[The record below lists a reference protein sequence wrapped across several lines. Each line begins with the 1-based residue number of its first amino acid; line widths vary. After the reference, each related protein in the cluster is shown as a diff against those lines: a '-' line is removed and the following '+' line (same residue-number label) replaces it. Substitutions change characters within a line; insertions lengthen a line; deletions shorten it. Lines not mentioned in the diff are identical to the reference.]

1 MRASGAS
8 NTVSASVADQTL
20 RAGGASGAD
29 DLADVIPRCAIPNVE
44 VAVSSNDVGVVDDI
58 VDSGQIADSG
68 NLTFECDGCTL
79 RTLRTC
85 RASRPLCSGWTCYA
99 LRAGRADDVGCCPRG
114 ASITGCTRRPCWA
127 SNTVKPGIT
136 LRTGWAYLTLNTLRA
151 SVALNTLHT
160 LWASGAEWA
169 LHC

>member
-8 NTVSASVADQTL
+8 STVSASVTNQTL

-44 VAVSSNDVGVVDDI
+44 VAVDSYDERI
-58 VDSGQIADSG
+58 VDRVACWWQIADSR

-85 RASRPLCSGWTCYA
+85 RASRPLRSGWTRYA
-99 LRAGRADDVGCCPRG
+99 LRAGGADDVGRCTRG
-114 ASITGCTRRPCWA
+114 GSITGCTRRP
-127 SNTVKPGIT
+127 
-136 LRTGWAYLTLNTLRA
+136 
-151 SVALNTLHT
+151 
-160 LWASGAEWA
+160 
-169 LHC
+169 